1 MRTDTSPTIYRHD
14 YVPPAYWVETVE
26 MGFDLDPALTHV
38 ATRLSVQRNP
48 ERREDTFVMYGDS
61 VELVQLRVNGKQ
73 LASGDYRLSNGVL
86 EIPNMPERATVEIE
100 TAIEP
105 EKNTS
110 LMGLYVSNGNF
121 FTQCEAEGFRKITY
135 FPDRPD
141 VMAKYKV
148 MLRADKKKYPVLLS
162 NGNLIEEGDLGDGR
176 HYALWEDPFNK
187 PSYLFA
193 LVAGNLVCQEEKFK
207 LADGREALLQVWV
220 EEGNLD
226 KTQHAM
232 DSLKNSIRWDEE
244 RFNLELDLDRFMIVA
259 VGDFNMGA
267 MENKGLNIF
276 NTKFVL
282 ANPRIATDTDYA
294 NIEAVVGHEYFHN
307 WTGNRVTC
315 RDWFQLS
322 LKEGLTVFRDQ
333 EFSADMI
340 GTASG
345 RACKRIEDV
354 RILRQAQFPE
364 DAGPMAHPV
373 RPDSYVEI
381 NNFYTV
387 TVYEKGS
394 EVVRMYQALVGR
406 EGFRKGM
413 DLYFAR
419 HDGQA
424 VTCDDFRAAMA
435 DANDRDL
442 TQFERWYSQAGT
454 PRVKAETRYD
464 SEARTFELTLSQS
477 CPPTP
482 DQERKLPFHI
492 PFAVGL
498 IGSNG
503 HDIPLHLDGAPQ
515 ENVHGQGSMVLE
527 LTQARQTF
535 RFTRV
540 PEKPVP
546 SLLRD
551 FSAPVMLE
559 FDYSDDELAFLM
571 AHDGDPFNRWE
582 AGQRLASRRLL
593 ALTESSQSGAADES
607 MLADAFHKTLN
618 DTSLEPAFRE
628 LALTLPSESLLAE
641 QVDVIDPQAIHR
653 ARLGLRKVLAKDLR
667 ADWLATYHANQTT
680 GPYSPDA
687 RSAGRRGLKNTALSY
702 LCELDDPEAHALAHE
717 QYDGAGNMTD
727 RVAALA
733 ALLNSNALG
742 KEKALQHFYTEFERE
757 ALVIDKWFMLQ
768 GMTRATDVAA
778 VRKLMRHPAFTLKN
792 PNRARSLIFSFCN
805 SNPAQFH
812 ATDGSGY
819 AFWAEQ
825 VIALNAINPQVAARL
840 ARSLERWRKYTP
852 ALQAKMRPA
861 LEEVARTKKLSK
873 DVLEVVTKALEN

>member
-1 MRTDTSPTIYRHD
+1 
-14 YVPPAYWVETVE
+14 
-26 MGFDLDPALTHV
+26 
-38 ATRLSVQRNP
+38 
-48 ERREDTFVMYGDS
+48 
-61 VELVQLRVNGKQ
+61 
-73 LASGDYRLSNGVL
+73 
-86 EIPNMPERATVEIE
+86 
-100 TAIEP
+100 
-105 EKNTS
+105 
-110 LMGLYVSNGNF
+110 
-121 FTQCEAEGFRKITY
+121 
-135 FPDRPD
+135 
-141 VMAKYKV
+141 
-148 MLRADKKKYPVLLS
+148 
-162 NGNLIEEGDLGDGR
+162 
-176 HYALWEDPFNK
+176 
-187 PSYLFA
+187 
-193 LVAGNLVCQEEKFK
+193 
-207 LADGREALLQVWV
+207 
-220 EEGNLD
+220 
-226 KTQHAM
+226 
-232 DSLKNSIRWDEE
+232 
-244 RFNLELDLDRFMIVA
+244 
-259 VGDFNMGA
+259 
-267 MENKGLNIF
+267 
-276 NTKFVL
+276 
-282 ANPRIATDTDYA
+282 
-294 NIEAVVGHEYFHN
+294 
-307 WTGNRVTC
+307 
-315 RDWFQLS
+315 
-322 LKEGLTVFRDQ
+322 
-333 EFSADMI
+333 
-340 GTASG
+340 
-345 RACKRIEDV
+345 
-354 RILRQAQFPE
+354 
-364 DAGPMAHPV
+364 MAHPV

-387 TVYEKGS
+387 TIYEKGS
-394 EVVRMYQALVGR
+394 EVVRMYQTLLGR

-454 PRVKAETRYD
+454 PRVTAETRYD
-464 SEARTFELTLSQS
+464 SDAHTYELTLSQT

-482 DQERKLPFHI
+482 GQERKLAFHI

-498 IGSNG
+498 LGPNG
-503 HDIPLHLDGAPQ
+503 HDIPLHLEGGPQ
-515 ENVHGQGSMVLE
+515 ENVHGQSTIVLE

-593 ALTESSQSGAADES
+593 ALTESSQSEAADES
-607 MLADAFHKTLN
+607 MLVAAYHKTLN

-653 ARLGLRKVLAKDLR
+653 ARLGLRKVLAKELR
-667 ADWLATYHANQTT
+667 EDWVAAYHANQTPE
-680 GPYSPDA
+680 PYSPDA
-687 RSAGRRGLKNTALSY
+687 LSAGRRGLKNTALSY
-702 LCELDDPEAHALAHE
+702 LCELDDAQVHALVQE

-733 ALLNSNALG
+733 ALLNSSAPG
-742 KEKALQHFYTEFERE
+742 KEKALQDFYKEFERE

-768 GMTRATDVAA
+768 GMARATDVAT
-778 VRKLMRHPAFTLKN
+778 VRQLMRHPAFTLKN

-805 SNPAQFH
+805 NNPAQFH
-812 ATDGSGY
+812 AADGSGY

-840 ARSLERWRKYTP
+840 ARSLERWRKYAP
-852 ALQAKMRPA
+852 ALQAQMRPA
-861 LEEVARTKKLSK
+861 LEHVARTKKLSK
-873 DVLEVVTKALEN
+873 DVLEVVTKALENQQGKS